1 MLSLLIVTCLPQKA
15 SLSQGWTHIPGGGQ
29 SLPRVVYYH
38 PVLKRLIHA
47 PLPELSQLHL
57 GNPLAVLGPKEI
69 TANAAQPLGEAP
81 HMVASG
87 GNSSD
92 ANVTF
97 ALPTVS
103 GRFGVRVMGGA
114 DGTGGVVAYVD
125 YVHGQRTH
133 KVGFEPPCAEC
144 NSPVDELRLLPDE
157 DEITIR
163 VFSDRTVI
171 EAFWEDGR
179 VAMTTGG
186 AADDGKFGPGPRG
199 SMEIVSGVDV
209 KLVGASV
216 SAMGSIWLPSPSDLR
231 PLKSDEQLQV
241 SVPQVEKMKNLPRN
255 YAFTDYHEM
264 ALTLD
269 SFLFGDP
276 RAAELGLYCVGNG
289 SSLMHNGSTWA
300 MPSYAGADRAPCDF
314 QGPCPGGTSSTMQWK
329 PGEGIPLLGSLY
341 AATLN
346 GIDKTKPREDLNGGS
361 LLDSAWLYVGFKG
374 LVGDGVGRGDPPTV
388 GSNWYGVFP
397 SIVWI
402 QLASALPAESDA
414 RERMLTVMKQSAE
427 LWPQTVAGFM
437 SAPCAFNSTGY
448 DFATSTPVSNHKW
461 FEQDVASGL
470 AWLSV
475 TTASALYGNLS
486 DPRAAELVKA
496 ADTALTWLE
505 TWTVNPLYE
514 VLGSFGPVAAA
525 RMNSELGRR
534 YNTTRHLAWALGN
547 GLDIES
553 RYGWG
558 VMADRW
564 GEEDIGGI
572 AGSNTD
578 GDGYS

>member
-1 MLSLLIVTCLPQKA
+1 MLRLDRHDLSQKA

-38 PVLKRLIHA
+38 PVLKSLIHA

-57 GNPLAVLGPKEI
+57 GNPLAVLGPNEI

-125 YVHGQRTH
+125 YVHGQRAH

-144 NSPVDELRLLPDE
+144 NSPVDELTLLPDE

-186 AADDGKFGPGPRG
+186 AADDGKFGPGQRG

-231 PLKSDEQLQV
+231 PLKSDE
-241 SVPQVEKMKNLPRN
+241 
-255 YAFTDYHEM
+255 H
-264 ALTLD
+264 
-269 SFLFGDP
+269 
-276 RAAELGLYCVGNG
+276 
-289 SSLMHNGSTWA
+289 
-300 MPSYAGADRAPCDF
+300 
-314 QGPCPGGTSSTMQWK
+314 
-329 PGEGIPLLGSLY
+329 LL
-341 AATLN
+341 
-346 GIDKTKPREDLNGGS
+346 
-361 LLDSAWLYVGFKG
+361 
-374 LVGDGVGRGDPPTV
+374 
-388 GSNWYGVFP
+388 
-397 SIVWI
+397 
-402 QLASALPAESDA
+402 
-414 RERMLTVMKQSAE
+414 QSA
-427 LWPQTVAGFM
+427 
-437 SAPCAFNSTGY
+437 
-448 DFATSTPVSNHKW
+448 
-461 FEQDVASGL
+461 
-470 AWLSV
+470 
-475 TTASALYGNLS
+475 
-486 DPRAAELVKA
+486 R
-496 ADTALTWLE
+496 DTALRKRRGLRE
-505 TWTVNPLYE
+505 ARIRHHFVPELQAPAVPLGPGHNTVN
-514 VLGSFGPVAAA
+514 V
-525 RMNSELGRR
+525 
-534 YNTTRHLAWALGN
+534 TRDLGN
-547 GLDIES
+547 NNPSIQFDGTNWHYHFARGDA
-553 RYGWG
+553 GWIS
-558 VMADRW
+558 AFELANKFAIHR
-564 GEEDIGGI
+564 IYCKRR
-572 AGSNTD
+572 GSSSSCFCQT
-578 GDGYS
+578 